1 MLDWVEAVEN
11 FRDVV
16 VKGASKTPVGQT
28 GNAQLDVQLSL
39 LRSLVQTKAN
49 QKKAKIATNFLAAA
63 MHLAFLRSAAEEKL
77 SLDFPEDASALVKRF
92 VPSFSSCGMDDDQ
105 ERSIP
110 SSENQIDP
118 DDVEYL
124 EEYTKAAGGP
134 GFAGL
139 RNPLHLALAISPVF
153 LLLPNALSKKHVN
166 RKTLILACVVNIVLC
181 IVNRFLSRRPLHW
194 AMGSHSP
201 CWKSK
206 RRFGGC
212 YYA

>member
-16 VKGASKTPVGQT
+16 VKGASKTPAGQT
-28 GNAQLDVQLSL
+28 SNAQLNVQLSL

-49 QKKAKIATNFLAAA
+49 QKMAKIATNFLAAA
-63 MHLAFLRSAAEEKL
+63 MHLAFLRSAAQEKL
-77 SLDFPEDASALVKRF
+77 SLDFPENASALVDRL
-92 VPSFSSCGMDDDQ
+92 VPSFLSCCLVDDL

-118 DDVEYL
+118 DDIAYL

-153 LLLPNALSKKHVN
+153 LLLPNAFSKKHVN
-166 RKTLILACVVNIVLC
+166 RKTLILACVVNVVLG
-181 IVNRFLSRRPLHW
+181 IVNRLLSRRPLHW
-194 AMGSHSP
+194 AMGSQSS
-201 CWKSK
+201 C
-206 RRFGGC
+206 
-212 YYA
+212 